1 MNNAQIDRLLD
12 GDPSFGIVP
21 LIAAKVIKD
30 MVAKPSAPAPAPAP
44 VIILAPAAP
53 VKTDMGIAS
62 VLAVALVSLGA
73 GAGIGYML
81 SRRS

>member
-1 MNNAQIDRLLD
+1 MTNAQIDRLLD

-21 LIAAKVIKD
+21 LIAAKAIKD
-30 MVAKPSAPAPAPAP
+30 AVAQKPAAPVPAP
-44 VIILAPAAP
+44 VIVLAPAAP
-53 VKTDMGIAS
+53 AKPEVGLVS
-62 VLAVALVSLGA
+62 LLAVALVSLGA

>member
-1 MNNAQIDRLLD
+1 MTNAQIDRLLD

-30 MVAKPSAPAPAPAP
+30 MVAKPSAPAPAP
-44 VIILAPAAP
+44 VIVLAPAAP
-53 VKTDMGIAS
+53 AKPEVGIVS
-62 VLAVALVSLGA
+62 VLAVAVVSLGA

>member
-1 MNNAQIDRLLD
+1 MTNAQIDRLLD

-21 LIAAKVIKD
+21 LIAAKAIKD
-30 MVAKPSAPAPAPAP
+30 AVAQKPAAPAPAP
-44 VIILAPAAP
+44 VIVLAPAAP
-53 VKTDMGIAS
+53 AKPEVGIVS

>member
-30 MVAKPSAPAPAPAP
+30 VVAKKP
-44 VIILAPAAP
+44 LARLP
-53 VKTDMGIAS
+53 I
-62 VLAVALVSLGA
+62 
-73 GAGIGYML
+73 
-81 SRRS
+81 

>member
-30 MVAKPSAPAPAPAP
+30 VVAKKPLAPAPAP

-73 GAGIGYML
+73 GAGIGFML